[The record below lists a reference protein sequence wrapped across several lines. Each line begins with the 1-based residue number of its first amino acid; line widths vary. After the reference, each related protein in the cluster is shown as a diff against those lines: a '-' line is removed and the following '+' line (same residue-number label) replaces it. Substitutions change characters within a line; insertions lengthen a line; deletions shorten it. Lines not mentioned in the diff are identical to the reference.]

1 MSRCFFRK
9 NREKS
14 RKKKTAANFLCF
26 TAAFLFLS
34 SLLKLFQRQRR
45 KLRSAAGRLGGGLGG
60 GLVMAR
66 RGCRF
71 ETFRRRCRFVV
82 SRRRSRSVTVP
93 RRRRR
98 MAAGPVVIV
107 TSGKGKEYSRCQKD
121 QGGCTEDKF
130 HFYISLGFI
139 LSLPSPVAGKGT
151 APGSPPPEVHDFG
164 QFFPGENCGCH
175 IFSHQLTFVIHAR
188 FVTGKL
194 PAHDGSAVA
203 VA

>member
-1 MSRCFFRK
+1 
-9 NREKS
+9 
-14 RKKKTAANFLCF
+14 
-26 TAAFLFLS
+26 
-34 SLLKLFQRQRR
+34 
-45 KLRSAAGRLGGGLGG
+45 
-60 GLVMAR
+60 MAR
-66 RGCRF
+66 RGSRF
-71 ETFRRRCRFVV
+71 ETFRGRSRFETFRGRSRFVV
-82 SRRRSRSVTVP
+82 SRRRCGFETFRGRSRSVTVL

-107 TSGKGKEYSRCQKD
+107 TSGKGEEYSRCQKD

-139 LSLPSPVAGKGT
+139 LSLPSLFAGKGT

-175 IFSHQLTFVIHAR
+175 IFGHQLTFVIHAR

-194 PAHDGSAVA
+194 PAHNGSAVA